1 MSWRPLRV
9 IRGDALSPGSKGSE
23 RGSGFYELRVRF
35 IPGPWS
41 GGEAQA

>member
-1 MSWRPLRV
+1 MKC
-9 IRGDALSPGSKGSE
+9 GDMLSPGSKGSE
-23 RGSGFYELRVRF
+23 KRPGFYELRVRF